1 VQAGLGRS
9 ANMPTLLSV
18 NGHRFE
24 LEPSRTYVLG
34 RALDCDVVL
43 EDMAA
48 SRHHAHLITGSAPNA
63 VLLEDLGSRNGTYVN
78 EERVQGRKPLLDL
91 ARIRVGTS
99 LYLLRLGA
107 ELLPPDDESNKIDT
121 GTIGLDRLTLGTE
134 VDENVLRVAA
144 REGRSSTEIAGQL
157 SSFTMIDV
165 LQLLIQTHRTG
176 TLHVAT
182 GDDHAAVHMHDG
194 EVIHASFRGFEGFD
208 ALKVLVGERKGIFW
222 LVETM
227 PNVRRTVRDAS
238 SIVLFELCRTLDESP
253 V

>member
-1 VQAGLGRS
+1 MT
-9 ANMPTLLSV
+9 MPSLLSV

-24 LEPSRTYVLG
+24 LEPNRTYVLG
-34 RALDCDVVL
+34 RALDCDVVI

-48 SRHHAHLITGSAPNA
+48 SRHHAHILTGSEPDA
-63 VLLEDLGSRNGTYVN
+63 VLLEDLESRNGTFVN
-78 EERVQGRKPLLDL
+78 DERVDGRLPLLDM
-91 ARIRVGTS
+91 ARIRVGAT
-99 LYLLRLGA
+99 LYMLRLAGEPSA
-107 ELLPPDDESNKIDT
+107 SDTSNKIDT
-121 GTIGLDRLTLGTE
+121 GTIGLEALTLGGD
-134 VDENVLRVAA
+134 VDENVLRVAS
-144 REGRSSTEIAGQL
+144 REGRASTEIAGQL

-182 GDDHAAVHMHDG
+182 GDDHAEVHLHDG
-194 EVIHASFRGFEGFD
+194 EVIHAVHREAEGFD
-208 ALKVLVGERKGIFW
+208 ALKDLVQERTGIFW

-238 SIVLFELCRTLDESP
+238 SIVLFELCRTMDESI